1 MAYNNDSYNLN
12 RDTIIKLIS
21 PLFNENINRENIIS
35 LITHCLSSYNI
46 ELLIN
51 IMHSNVVY
59 NQIRLKGFVKI
70 LPKDI
75 DTPVE
80 IDVLNDLGLLFENK
94 YVLGIITGDDGY
106 TTEDEKF
113 DPYYLK
119 MKVELL
125 LHDDKRKFKKVN
137 DCIMTK
143 YLQALD
149 LKTEI
154 KLIKHLET
162 ME

>member
-1 MAYNNDSYNLN
+1 MAYSNDSYNLN

-21 PLFNENINRENIIS
+21 PLFKENINRENIIS

-51 IMHSNVVY
+51 IMHSDVIY
-59 NQIRLKGFVKI
+59 NEIRLKGFVKV

-75 DTPVE
+75 DISVE
-80 IDVLNDLGLLFENK
+80 LDVLNDLGLLFEDK
-94 YVLGIITGDDGY
+94 YVLGIITEDDSY

-119 MKVELL
+119 MKVDLL
-125 LHDDKRKFKKVN
+125 LHDDKKKFRKVN
-137 DCIMTK
+137 NSIMTK
-143 YLQALD
+143 YLQAID
-149 LKTEI
+149 LKTEV
-154 KLIKHLET
+154 KLLKHLEA
-162 ME
+162 MK